1 MAFITDNMGIEG
13 GIGNMSAYRMRG
25 IDKMVVR
32 TKGGA
37 TKAKIKTDANFA
49 KTRQNNS
56 EFGGCAK
63 MAKAIRMAIEPIC
76 HLADYNF
83 TPSLI
88 SMAKKMQLQDTFHP
102 RGERGIQLSKFGY
115 LLEGFALNKRNG
127 FDTIIKHSLRP
138 RIDRAMGNAIIEVPD
153 LKPNMNLSLFWPQPY
168 YRLVLS
174 IGLVTDLEFGNGGFE
189 KQSITQTVFAESL
202 RSAWIPVQQTQKAEA
217 VVLQLKNLP
226 PITDQQT
233 MIVAAGI
240 EMGSPILSAEIEHVK
255 YAGAGKILLVG

>member
-13 GIGNMSAYRMRG
+13 SIGNMSAYRMRG
-25 IDKMVVR
+25 VDKMVVR

-49 KTRQNNS
+49 KTRQINS

-63 MAKAIRMAIEPIC
+63 MAKAIRMAIEPIA

-88 SMAKKMQLQDTFHP
+88 AMAKKMQLQDTLHP
-102 RGERGIQLSKFGY
+102 RGERSIQLSTFRY
-115 LLEGFALNKRNG
+115 LLDGFGLNKRNG
-127 FDTIIKHSLRP
+127 FDTIIKHSIRP
-138 RIDRAMGNAIIEVPD
+138 RLDRTMGNAIIEVPD
-153 LKPNMNLSLFWPQPY
+153 LIPNMNLSLFWPHPY

-174 IGLVTDLEFGNGGFE
+174 IGLVTDLAYGNGGYE
-189 KQSITQTVFAESL
+189 KQSNTQTVFAESL
-202 RSAWIPVQQTQKAEA
+202 HSAWIPVQQTQKAEE

-233 MIVAAGI
+233 LVVAAGI
-240 EMGSPILSAEIEHVK
+240 EMGSPKFSAEIEHVK